1 MAEFPKSDK
10 GQDVLKVL
18 IKELKEN
25 KVSILFNS
33 HVAKLDKPK
42 GEKTLK
48 GVILA
53 SGEKLVAKKYI
64 LTTGGKAYPVTGST
78 GDGYDFAHRIGHTVV
93 KPQAALVPV
102 QVKESWIKNL
112 SGLAFEDVKISLM
125 LNGKVIKKKQGDIL
139 FAHFGLTGPLVLD
152 MSKEV
157 GQAMAEGK
165 VKLLVDLC
173 YQKTQEQLE
182 MTLQQLIEKQPKK
195 ELKNILSELVP
206 ARIVS
211 YLIYFAGVK
220 DSALGFEITKIDRE
234 KIIKV
239 IKRLE
244 FNTVSLVGFDRAMV
258 TAGGVSLKEIDS
270 RTMKSRIIDNLYFA
284 GEVINLD
291 GPCGGYNLQMCWST
305 GFVAGQNK

>member
-1 MAEFPKSDK
+1 
-10 GQDVLKVL
+10 
-18 IKELKEN
+18 
-25 KVSILFNS
+25 
-33 HVAKLDKPK
+33 
-42 GEKTLK
+42 
-48 GVILA
+48 
-53 SGEKLVAKKYI
+53 
-64 LTTGGKAYPVTGST
+64 
-78 GDGYDFAHRIGHTVV
+78 
-93 KPQAALVPV
+93 
-102 QVKESWIKNL
+102 
-112 SGLAFEDVKISLM
+112 M

-139 FAHFGLTGPLVLD
+139 FAHVGLTGPLVLD